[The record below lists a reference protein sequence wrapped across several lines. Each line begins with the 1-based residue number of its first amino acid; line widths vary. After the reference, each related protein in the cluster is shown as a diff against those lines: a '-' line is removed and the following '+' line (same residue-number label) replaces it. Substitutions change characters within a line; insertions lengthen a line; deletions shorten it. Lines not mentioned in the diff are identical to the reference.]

1 LLDIIHG
8 TMKHRT
14 SITLTLAIAFGLV
27 FASTG
32 LHSMSVFAQTNATK
46 KSTTSTTGTNATKPS
61 EASAGKSAAQK
72 PSANKSSGG
81 ATSGKSSTPPSTVA
95 TVKGGPK
102 AAGTASQ
109 LNQIEG
115 NNTNIISKGANIANK
130 PGLAGLKG
138 ESNVTGK

>member
-1 LLDIIHG
+1 
-8 TMKHRT
+8 MKHII

-27 FASTG
+27 LASTG

-46 KSTTSTTGTNATKPS
+46 KNTTSTPGTNATKPS

-81 ATSGKSSTPPSTVA
+81 GKSSTPPSTVA

-102 AAGTASQ
+102 AAGTVSQ
-109 LNQIEG
+109 LNQVEG
-115 NNTNIISKGANIANK
+115 NNTNTISKGANIANK
-130 PGLAGLKG
+130 PGMAGMSK
-138 ESNVTGK
+138 ESNITGK

>member
-1 LLDIIHG
+1 
-8 TMKHRT
+8 MKET
-14 SITLTLAIAFGLV
+14 ISITLIIAFACGLIL
-27 FASTG
+27 STAG
-32 LHSMSVFAQTNATK
+32 LHSMSVFAQTNTTK
-46 KSTTSTTGTNATKPS
+46 QNTTAAASSGTNATKAS
-61 EASAGKSAAQK
+61 GASAGNSTAQQQ
-72 PSANKSSGG
+72 PSANKSTA
-81 ATSGKSSTPPSTVA
+81 ATGGKSSTPPTTTT

-130 PGLAGLKG
+130 PGIAGLSG

>member
-1 LLDIIHG
+1 
-8 TMKHRT
+8 MKHT
-14 SITLTLAIAFGLV
+14 ISITLTLAIAFGLIL
-27 FASTG
+27 ASTG

-46 KSTTSTTGTNATKPS
+46 KSTTNTTGTNATKAPA
-61 EASAGKSAAQK
+61 EKSAAQK

-81 ATSGKSSTPPSTVA
+81 GKSSTPPSTVA

-109 LNQIEG
+109 LNQLEG

-130 PGLAGLKG
+130 PGLAGLAK
-138 ESNVTGK
+138 ESNTTGK

>member
-1 LLDIIHG
+1 
-8 TMKHRT
+8 MKQT
-14 SITLTLAIAFGLV
+14 ISITLTLAIAFGLIL
-27 FASTG
+27 ASTG

-46 KSTTSTTGTNATKPS
+46 KSTTNTTGTNATK
-61 EASAGKSAAQK
+61 ATAGKSAVQK

-81 ATSGKSSTPPSTVA
+81 GKSSTPPSTVA

-109 LNQIEG
+109 LNKIEG
-115 NNTNIISKGANIANK
+115 NNTNIISKGTNIANK

>member
-1 LLDIIHG
+1 
-8 TMKHRT
+8 MKET
-14 SITLTLAIAFGLV
+14 ISITLIIAFACGLIL
-27 FASTG
+27 STAG
-32 LHSMSVFAQTNATK
+32 LNSMSVFAQTNTTK
-46 KSTTSTTGTNATKPS
+46 QNTTTAAASSGTNATKAS
-61 EASAGKSAAQK
+61 GASAGNSTAQQQQ
-72 PSANKSSGG
+72 PSANKSTA
-81 ATSGKSSTPPSTVA
+81 ATGGKSSTPPTTTT

-130 PGLAGLKG
+130 PGIAGLSG

>member
-1 LLDIIHG
+1 
-8 TMKHRT
+8 MKDT
-14 SITLTLAIAFGLV
+14 ISITLIIAFACGL
-27 FASTG
+27 FLSTAG
-32 LHSMSVFAQTNATK
+32 LHSMSVFAQTNTTK
-46 KSTTSTTGTNATKPS
+46 QNTTTSAAASSGTNATKAS
-61 EASAGKSAAQK
+61 GASAGNSTAQQQ
-72 PSANKSSGG
+72 PSANKSTA
-81 ATSGKSSTPPSTVA
+81 ATGGKSSTPPTTTT

-130 PGLAGLKG
+130 PGIAGLSG